1 MEGIKNS
8 VLSNSILF
16 PLNSKTKKKQSS
28 INLDYMNEIAKL
40 QYDSSEDE
48 NSNNI
53 YKTMHK
59 NKLENIYNNIF
70 DKIINLQTNIKEKK
84 TWMNNDLVLEIFF
97 YLGKLDNIL
106 ENNEN
111 YDYISI
117 IKKDLL
123 NDNLNSALE
132 NLLFLKKI

>member
-16 PLNSKTKKKQSS
+16 PLNSKTKKNQSN

-40 QYDSSEDE
+40 PLSYDINEDE
-48 NSNNI
+48 NYNDI
-53 YKTMHK
+53 QK
-59 NKLENIYNNIF
+59 NKLKNIYNNIF
-70 DKIINLQTNIKEKK
+70 DKITNLETNIKEKK

-106 ENNEN
+106 ENNQN

-123 NDNLNSALE
+123 NNNINSALE